1 MPNVTYLGTTYP
13 CAKALKGEDYIHLLD
28 SNGCMIV
35 AFDGI
40 KDFSGFTI
48 DTDWTAPTPEGE
60 CYIAVIGDDGVIRKG
75 GHRCCD
81 INVIG
86 SWNTG
91 VTGTTIL
98 PESGLYEFKTYT
110 TLGRVDETYPS
121 VMVNFDDS
129 VRYSTSAFFG
139 YTDNNER
146 VLKIMYFEVAKS
158 GLVTLKKGGVDGIF
172 TDLSREFSYRKL
184 ADA

>member
-13 CAKALKGEDYIHLLD
+13 CAKALKGADYIHLLD

-81 INVIG
+81 INVSG
-86 SWNTG
+86 AWS
-91 VTGTTIL
+91 TGTSGKTIFPSMGLYELSVHTGEFGYATLLVNWNGQVAKSALYHHQDRDLQELFLGYFQVESSGVINLFRVSNDGSCTIL
-98 PESGLYEFKTYT
+98 PSTFK
-110 TLGRVDETYPS
+110 
-121 VMVNFDDS
+121 
-129 VRYSTSAFFG
+129 
-139 YTDNNER
+139 
-146 VLKIMYFEVAKS
+146 
-158 GLVTLKKGGVDGIF
+158 
-172 TDLSREFSYRKL
+172 YRKL

>member
-1 MPNVTYLGTTYP
+1 MPNVTYGGTTYP
-13 CAKALKGEDYIHLLD
+13 CAKALKGPDYIHLLD
-28 SNGCMIV
+28 SDGCMIV
-35 AFDGI
+35 AFDGV

-60 CYIAVIGDDGVIRKG
+60 CYLAVIGDDGVIRKG

-91 VTGTTIL
+91 VTKTTIL
-98 PESGLYEFKTYT
+98 PSSGLYEFKVSMPEVSSVTALVNWNEKT
-110 TLGRVDETYPS
+110 ASSSLFHWEDRDLRELVLGYFYIDIHGTVYLRQL
-121 VMVNFDDS
+121 NDDGS
-129 VRYSTSAFFG
+129 MS
-139 YTDNNER
+139 E
-146 VLKIMYFEVAKS
+146 KAKS
-158 GLVTLKKGGVDGIF
+158 F
-172 TDLSREFSYRKL
+172 YYRKL